1 MAITQAQ
8 VDAAKTQADKANAA
22 YDAGKLKHKQSGSP
36 VKISSKLRKL
46 FAAEEKAN
54 AAYSTILENY
64 NKQNKREKA
73 EEKAAANKKIKAA
86 EEKENARKAAAKKLG
101 APKQEVKSEPVVI
114 ANLAKRRKTIVGIP
128 ENKRTNAQKAD
139 LKRIDAKIA
148 QINKGK
154 TRRIERG
161 AKAPPASG
169 QLTPPPVTISG
180 ADESGQ
186 GKQAPTEASLEYAS
200 KKAKERDA
208 ADKKRKAAEEKKR
221 AQKAAAEKLGSKAA
235 GSTEKLN
242 RGAASPT
249 VNVPKRPRTSAA
261 SPTVAIGKRYKRP
274 KSNSETDFEN
284 LRKGTE
290 QETFNPQGVTNQ
302 STNRYRPTSDFKLPD
317 TNSSDKSSGKS
328 ILADAGEAATGLVS
342 GIAKGLKNLVSG
354 DFKADVPTKGTPEYE
369 AYISSDPRAMNPDVR
384 DLKKGGKV
392 TKKKK
397 KASYGK
403 KYSMNRG
410 GKVASLRKPTRA

>member
-1 MAITQAQ
+1 
-8 VDAAKTQADKANAA
+8 
-22 YDAGKLKHKQSGSP
+22 
-36 VKISSKLRKL
+36 
-46 FAAEEKAN
+46 
-54 AAYSTILENY
+54 
-64 NKQNKREKA
+64 
-73 EEKAAANKKIKAA
+73 
-86 EEKENARKAAAKKLG
+86 
-101 APKQEVKSEPVVI
+101 
-114 ANLAKRRKTIVGIP
+114 
-128 ENKRTNAQKAD
+128 
-139 LKRIDAKIA
+139 
-148 QINKGK
+148 
-154 TRRIERG
+154 
-161 AKAPPASG
+161 
-169 QLTPPPVTISG
+169 LT
-180 ADESGQ
+180 
-186 GKQAPTEASLEYAS
+186 
-200 KKAKERDA
+200 
-208 ADKKRKAAEEKKR
+208 KR

-354 DFKADVPTKGTPEYE
+354 DFKLGEKPDGYTQEEYE
-369 AYISSDPRAMNPDVR
+369 SSDPRAMNRDVR

>member
-1 MAITQAQ
+1 MAIETVTERYGRVKAEYDTLSKLKNPTKEQIRKRRALFDSWEKLGKKIEQAQ
-8 VDAAKTQADKANAA
+8 LVTKKNRGTLEKSNA
-22 YDAGKLKHKQSGSP
+22 
-36 VKISSKLRKL
+36 
-46 FAAEEKAN
+46 
-54 AAYSTILENY
+54 
-64 NKQNKREKA
+64 
-73 EEKAAANKKIKAA
+73 
-86 EEKENARKAAAKKLG
+86 AAAKR
-101 APKQEVKSEPVVI
+101 A
-114 ANLAKRRKTIVGIP
+114 AKRA
-128 ENKRTNAQKAD
+128 ED
-139 LKRIDAKIA
+139 
-148 QINKGK
+148 
-154 TRRIERG
+154 
-161 AKAPPASG
+161 
-169 QLTPPPVTISG
+169 TPPPVTISG

-186 GKQAPTEASLEYAS
+186 GKQASGEAPLDHAS

-354 DFKADVPTKGTPEYE
+354 DFKLGEK
-369 AYISSDPRAMNPDVR
+369 PD
-384 DLKKGGKV
+384 GY
-392 TKKKK
+392 TQEE
-397 KASYGK
+397 
-403 KYSMNRG
+403 
-410 GKVASLRKPTRA
+410 